1 MSRPDLIEGAQVLPH
16 PKGTLDRIV
25 TRVEQISITIA
36 AFAIF
41 ALMITAVF
49 QVVAR
54 YAFNAPI
61 RGYIDYVEQ
70 ASAILAFAA
79 VGYAEHVGAHIRM
92 EFVPQKLVGW
102 ARRTIE
108 VFGLVIGF
116 ALVCALIY
124 ATWFNFLRA
133 WQIGDTSMDVELAI
147 WPGKLIVPIALFFLG
162 LRMMIALWRE
172 FFGNNGPA
180 VSEETGQNAK

>member
-1 MSRPDLIEGAQVLPH
+1 MSVPELTEEAQVLPQ
-16 PKGTLDRIV
+16 PRGTLDLIV

-41 ALMITAVF
+41 VLMITAVF
-49 QVVAR
+49 QVFAR

-79 VGYAEHVGAHIRM
+79 VGYAEHVGAPIRM
-92 EFVPQKLVGW
+92 EFVPQKLAGW
-102 ARRTIE
+102 ARRAIE
-108 VFGLVIGF
+108 VFGLVIGL
-116 ALVCALIY
+116 ALVGALIY

-133 WQIGDTSMDVELAI
+133 WQIGDTSMDVELPI
-147 WPGKLIVPIALFFLG
+147 WPGKLIVPIAFVFLE
-162 LRMMIALWRE
+162 LRMMIALWRQLSRS
-172 FFGNNGPA
+172 NDTL
-180 VSEETGQNAK
+180 VSETEHNAK